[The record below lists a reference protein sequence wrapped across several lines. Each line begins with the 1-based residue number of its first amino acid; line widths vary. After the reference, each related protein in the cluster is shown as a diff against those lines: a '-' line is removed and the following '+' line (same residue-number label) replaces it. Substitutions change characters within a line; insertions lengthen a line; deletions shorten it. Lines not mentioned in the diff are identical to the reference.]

1 MNKTFRQGA
10 DKWITLTTR
19 ERILILVTIVI
30 LPLVVIYIWLIEP
43 ALLSMKDTPS
53 QRAVL
58 EKSINS
64 QQQVLDLLKNKD
76 AIDPNIAAR
85 KELKRL
91 RSELSTQNE
100 DIRRAATN
108 LVSPDQMLLMLRD
121 VLSSGSTISLV
132 SARSLDVETMELG
145 DPQLENSA
153 KIYVHPFEVVLE
165 GSYQGLYDYLNRIEQ
180 LEGVF
185 FWDTLDYTVGEY
197 PTAEIKIKVHTL
209 SSVAGWLGA

>member
-1 MNKTFRQGA
+1 MIKILRQGA
-10 DKWITLTTR
+10 DKWITLTIR
-19 ERILILVTIVI
+19 ERILILATIVI
-30 LPLVVIYIWLIEP
+30 LPLVVIYISLIEP
-43 ALLSMKDTPS
+43 ALLSMKDIPS
-53 QRAVL
+53 QKAVL
-58 EKSINS
+58 ETSINS
-64 QQQVLDLLKNKD
+64 QQQVLKLLKNRD
-76 AIDPNIAAR
+76 VIDPNIAAR

-108 LVSPDQMLLMLRD
+108 LVSPDQMLVMLRD
-121 VLSSGSTISLV
+121 VLNNGTAISLV

-145 DPQLENSA
+145 DPQENSA